1 MKICPICRRCYEDT
15 DTRCAQAD
23 RSILVASRPGSR
35 MIGDKYRLDRL
46 LGRGGMGAVY
56 AALHVELERPTAI
69 KLLLPDLISDEQA
82 LERFKREARAA
93 ARLNHPNVAGT
104 YDFGTLPG
112 GESYIV
118 MELVEGETL
127 SERLAAAGALPFGEA
142 ALIARQ
148 VADGIE
154 SAHEGGIVHRD
165 LKPANIIISRDH
177 RGTALVKVLD
187 FGIAKLRETSTT
199 GSLASITTAGSIM
212 GTPRYMS
219 PEQCSDLK
227 VDARSDIYSLGVLF
241 YEMLAGRPPFDAPS
255 AMALALKQIQEPPP
269 PLKEARPGVPD
280 ALERLV
286 MWALAKD
293 PADRPQTAAEFSRA
307 LLAAEGSAAHTPS
320 ASPPSPHRP
329 DAGPQGGDRS
339 FRPGGEESAAGG
351 APSLHAPPSNQA
363 RENAPSDD
371 GRVDVTAGA
380 DASAKGSADIEPSN
394 MVSAGRAGDLLST
407 SGQAVRAAAAP
418 SPPNED
424 STLSVPRP
432 KRSRTRLLVFA
443 AVGVVAISL
452 VGVFFAGRWRN
463 GSQSVASET
472 SASATPDSR
481 PAPPR
486 ESQAPDGTQRG
497 TGNQAGSPVKAEGKD
512 STQTPEAERR
522 VLQSALAGWVAATNA
537 RDVNRQLNYY
547 APRLEAFYLSR
558 DVPREAVRV
567 EKRNTFSNAGRVSI
581 SVDDITVE
589 IGRDGLTAAMKFRKQ
604 YVIESGGGR
613 RDGEVL
619 QELQWSKT
627 DSGWKITSERDIQ
640 VIR

>member
-15 DTRCAQAD
+15 DTKCAEAD
-23 RSILVASRPGSR
+23 GSILVPSRPGSR
-35 MIGDKYRLDRL
+35 VIDDKYRLDRL

-112 GESYIV
+112 GEAYIV

-127 SERLAAAGALPFGEA
+127 GERLTAAGALPLPEA
-142 ALIARQ
+142 VLIARQ

-177 RGTALVKVLD
+177 RGAPLVKVLD
-187 FGIAKLRETSTT
+187 FGIAKLKETTT
-199 GSLASITTAGSIM
+199 GGLATITTAGSIM

-219 PEQCSDLK
+219 PEQCSDRK
-227 VDARSDIYSLGVLF
+227 VDARSDIYSLGVLL

-269 PLKEARPGVPD
+269 PLREARPEVPG

-307 LLAAEGSAAHTPS
+307 LLAAEVSAAPTPS
-320 ASPPSPHRP
+320 TPSPSPPQP

-339 FRPGGEESAAGG
+339 FRPAGKEPAPDG
-351 APSLHAPPSNQA
+351 APSPRVAPSNQA
-363 RENAPSDD
+363 REDAPSVG
-371 GRVDVTAGA
+371 GRGDVPAGA
-380 DASAKGSADIEPSN
+380 DSPARGSADIEPPN
-394 MVSAGRAGDLLST
+394 MVAAGRVGDLPST
-407 SGQAVRAAAAP
+407 SGQAARAA
-418 SPPNED
+418 SPPEPSDED
-424 STLSVPRP
+424 STRTVPRP
-432 KRSRTRLLVFA
+432 KRTRSRVLVFA
-443 AVGVVAISL
+443 VAGVLAISL
-452 VGVFFAGRWRN
+452 VGIIIAGRWRN
-463 GSQSVASET
+463 RSQRAASEPNT
-472 SASATPDSR
+472 PSAPVSR
-481 PAPPR
+481 PESSR
-486 ESQAPDGTQRG
+486 ESRVPDGAQRG
-497 TGNQAGSPVKAEGKD
+497 AGDQAGSTVKAEGRD

-537 RDVNRQLNYY
+537 RDLSRQLAYY

-558 DVPREAVRV
+558 DVPLEAVRA
-567 EKRNTFSNAGRVSI
+567 EKRTTFSQADRVSI
-581 SVDDITVE
+581 SVDDVTVE

-627 DSGWKITSERDIQ
+627 ASGWKITSERDLQ
-640 VIR
+640 VLR

>member
-1 MKICPICRRCYEDT
+1 MKICPICRCCYEDT
-15 DTRCAQAD
+15 DTRCSQAD
-23 RSILVASRPGSR
+23 RSILVPSRPGSR
-35 MIGDKYRLDRL
+35 VIDDKYRLDRL

-56 AALHVELERPTAI
+56 EALHVELERPTAI

-118 MELVEGETL
+118 MELVKGETL
-127 SERLAAAGALPFGEA
+127 SERLTAAGALPFGEA

-187 FGIAKLRETSTT
+187 FGIAQLKETSTT
-199 GSLASITTAGSIM
+199 GGLASITTAGSIM

-219 PEQCSDLK
+219 PEQCSDHK
-227 VDARSDIYSLGVLF
+227 VDARSDIYSLGVIL

-255 AMALALKQIQEPPP
+255 AMALALKQIQEQPP
-269 PLKEARPGVPD
+269 PLSEARPGAPD

-307 LLAAEGSAAHTPS
+307 LLTAEEAVAPAALPLSP
-320 ASPPSPHRP
+320 SPPQP
-329 DAGPQGGDRS
+329 DAGSLGGDRS
-339 FRPGGEESAAGG
+339 FRPEGEESTPAG
-351 APSLHAPPSNQA
+351 APSLHSASSDRP
-363 RENAPSDD
+363 REDAPSDG
-371 GRVDVTAGA
+371 GRGYVPAGTKTP
-380 DASAKGSADIEPSN
+380 AKGSADVEPSHI
-394 MVSAGRAGDLLST
+394 VAAGRVGDLPST
-407 SGQAVRAAAAP
+407 PGQAARAAA
-418 SPPNED
+418 PPTLFNDD
-424 STLSVPRP
+424 STRIVPRP
-432 KRSRTRLLVFA
+432 KRGRTRLLVFA
-443 AVGVVAISL
+443 AVGVLAISL
-452 VGVFFAGRWRN
+452 VGIVIAGRWRN
-463 GSQSVASET
+463 RSQRVASEPNAP
-472 SASATPDSR
+472 SAPVSR
-481 PAPPR
+481 PESSR
-486 ESQAPDGTQRG
+486 ESQAPDGAQRG
-497 TGNQAGSPVKAEGKD
+497 TGNQAGSPVKAAEKD

-537 RDVNRQLNYY
+537 RDLNRQLAYY
-547 APRLEAFYLSR
+547 APRLEAFYLAR
-558 DVPREAVRV
+558 DVPREAVRA
-567 EKRNTFSNAGRVSI
+567 EKRNTFSHADSVSI
-581 SVDDITVE
+581 SVDDVAVE
-589 IGRDGLTAAMKFRKQ
+589 IGRDGLTATMKFRKQ

-627 DSGWKITSERDIQ
+627 DAGWKITSERDLQ
-640 VIR
+640 VLR

>member
-15 DTRCAQAD
+15 DTKCAEAD
-23 RSILVASRPGSR
+23 GSILVPSRPGSR
-35 MIGDKYRLDRL
+35 VIDDKYRLDRL

-69 KLLLPDLISDEQA
+69 KLLLPDLVSDEQA

-104 YDFGTLPG
+104 YDFGSLPG
-112 GESYIV
+112 GEAYIV

-165 LKPANIIISRDH
+165 LKPANIIISSDH

-187 FGIAKLRETSTT
+187 FGIAKLKETSTT
-199 GSLASITTAGSIM
+199 GGPASITTAGSIM

-219 PEQCSDLK
+219 PEQCSDHK
-227 VDARSDIYSLGVLF
+227 VDARSDIYSLGVLL

-269 PLKEARPGVPD
+269 PLKEARPDVPD

-307 LLAAEGSAAHTPS
+307 LLAAEGSAAPAPPAPS
-320 ASPPSPHRP
+320 PSPPRP
-329 DAGPQGGDRS
+329 DADSQGGDPK
-339 FRPGGEESAAGG
+339 FRPGVEQSAAEG
-351 APSLHAPPSNQA
+351 APSLRVAPSNQA
-363 RENAPSDD
+363 RGDAPSDD
-371 GRVDVTAGA
+371 GRGNVPAVA
-380 DASAKGSADIEPSN
+380 DAPAKGPADIEPSN
-394 MVSAGRAGDLLST
+394 IVSAGRVGGLPST
-407 SGQAVRAAAAP
+407 SGQAARADASP
-418 SPPNED
+418 SPSNED
-424 STLSVPRP
+424 STRNVPRP
-432 KRSRTRLLVFA
+432 KRRRTSPLVFA
-443 AVGVVAISL
+443 VVGVLAISL
-452 VGVFFAGRWRN
+452 VGIIFAGRWRN
-463 GSQSVASET
+463 RSQSVASEPNAP
-472 SASATPDSR
+472 SAPVTR
-481 PAPPR
+481 PEPSR

-497 TGNQAGSPVKAEGKD
+497 TGNQAGSPAKAEGKD
-512 STQTPEAERR
+512 STQPPEADRR

-537 RDVNRQLNYY
+537 RDVNRQLAFY

-558 DVPREAVRV
+558 DVPLEAVRV
-567 EKRNTFSNAGRVSI
+567 EKRNTFSHAGRVSI
-581 SVDDITVE
+581 SVDDVTVE

-619 QELQWSKT
+619 QELQWAKT

-640 VIR
+640 VLR

>member
-15 DTRCAQAD
+15 DTRCTEAD

-35 MIGDKYRLDRL
+35 VIADKYRLDRL

-69 KLLLPDLISDEQA
+69 KLLLPDQISDEQA

-127 SERLAAAGALPFGEA
+127 SERLAAAGTLPFGEA
-142 ALIARQ
+142 VLIARQ
-148 VADGIE
+148 VADGVE

-187 FGIAKLRETSTT
+187 FGIAKLKETSTT
-199 GSLASITTAGSIM
+199 GGMASLTTAGSIM

-219 PEQCSDLK
+219 PEQCSDSK
-227 VDARSDIYSLGVLF
+227 VDARSDIYSLGVIL
-241 YEMLAGRPPFDAPS
+241 YEMLAGRPPFEAPS

-269 PLKEARPGVPD
+269 PLSEARPGVPD

-286 MWALAKD
+286 MWALAKN

-307 LLAAEGSAAHTPS
+307 LLAAEEPAA
-320 ASPPSPHRP
+320 
-329 DAGPQGGDRS
+329 
-339 FRPGGEESAAGG
+339 
-351 APSLHAPPSNQA
+351 LHVAPSNQV
-363 RENAPSDD
+363 REDAPSDG
-371 GRVDVTAGA
+371 GRGDVAARA
-380 DASAKGSADIEPSN
+380 DALAKGSSDVGPSN
-394 MVSAGRAGDLLST
+394 VAAAGRAVDSPST
-407 SGQAVRAAAAP
+407 SGQAARAAA
-418 SPPNED
+418 SPVLSNED
-424 STLSVPRP
+424 STRVAPRP
-432 KRSRTRLLVFA
+432 ERRRTRLLVFA
-443 AVGVVAISL
+443 VVGVLAISS
-452 VGVFFAGRWRN
+452 VGIITAGRWRN
-463 GSQSVASET
+463 RSQSVASEPST
-472 SASATPDSR
+472 PSAPASR
-481 PAPPR
+481 PEPSR
-486 ESQAPDGTQRG
+486 ESLAPDGTQRG
-497 TGNQAGSPVKAEGKD
+497 AENQAGPPVKAGGKD
-512 STQTPEAERR
+512 STQTPEAERV

-537 RDVNRQLNYY
+537 RDVNRQLAYY

-567 EKRNTFSNAGRVSI
+567 EKRNTFSHADRVSI
-581 SVDDITVE
+581 SVDDVTVE
-589 IGRDGLTAAMKFRKQ
+589 MGRDGLTAAMKFRKQ

-627 DSGWKITSERDIQ
+627 DSGWKITSERDLQ
-640 VIR
+640 VLR

>member
-15 DTRCAQAD
+15 DTKCEAD
-23 RSILVASRPGSR
+23 HSILVPSRPGSR
-35 MIGDKYRLDRL
+35 VIDDKYRLDRQ

-104 YDFGTLPG
+104 YDFATLPG
-112 GESYIV
+112 GEAYIV

-127 SERLAAAGALPFGEA
+127 SERLTAAGALHVREA
-142 ALIARQ
+142 VLIARQ

-165 LKPANIIISRDH
+165 LKPSNIIISRDH

-187 FGIAKLRETSTT
+187 FGIAKLKETSTT
-199 GSLASITTAGSIM
+199 GGMASITTAGSIM

-227 VDARSDIYSLGVLF
+227 VDARSDIYSLGVLL

-255 AMALALKQIQEPPP
+255 ATALALKQIQEPPP
-269 PLKEARPGVPD
+269 PLSEARPDVPD

-286 MWALAKD
+286 MWTLAKD

-307 LLAAEGSAAHTPS
+307 LLAAEGSAAAPS
-320 ASPPSPHRP
+320 KGSAGVEPSNIV
-329 DAGPQGGDRS
+329 
-339 FRPGGEESAAGG
+339 AAGRVG
-351 APSLHAPPSNQA
+351 DLPPTSEQA
-363 RENAPSDD
+363 AR
-371 GRVDVTAGA
+371 A
-380 DASAKGSADIEPSN
+380 DASPK
-394 MVSAGRAGDLLST
+394 LSD
-407 SGQAVRAAAAP
+407 
-418 SPPNED
+418 ED
-424 STLSVPRP
+424 STRSVPRP
-432 KRSRTRLLVFA
+432 RRKRSRLLVFA
-443 AVGVVAISL
+443 VVGVLAVSL
-452 VGVFFAGRWRN
+452 VGIVIAGRWRDR
-463 GSQSVASET
+463 SQPVAAEPN
-472 SASATPDSR
+472 TP
-481 PAPPR
+481 PAR
-486 ESQAPDGTQRG
+486 DDTQHG
-497 TGNQAGSPVKAEGKD
+497 TGSQAGSPVKAEEKG

-537 RDVNRQLNYY
+537 RDVNRQLTYY

-558 DVPREAVRV
+558 NVPRDAVRA
-567 EKRNTFSNAGRVSI
+567 EKSNTFGRADRVSI
-581 SVDDITVE
+581 SVDDVAVE

-627 DSGWKITSERDIQ
+627 DSGWKITSERDLQ
-640 VIR
+640 VLR